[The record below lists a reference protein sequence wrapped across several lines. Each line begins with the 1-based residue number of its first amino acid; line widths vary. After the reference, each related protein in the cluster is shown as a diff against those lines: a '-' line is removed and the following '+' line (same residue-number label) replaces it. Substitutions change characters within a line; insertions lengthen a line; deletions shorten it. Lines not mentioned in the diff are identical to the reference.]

1 MWKALSTLAVVGAA
15 AAARNAAS
23 AMWRKRTGHEPPTNP
38 ADPDTNWS
46 EAIGWTLVTGALVGV
61 ARLVA
66 HRGAAKVWEKIE
78 GDRPPE
84 LQTS

>member
-1 MWKALSTLAVVGAA
+1 MWKALSTLAAVGAA

-23 AMWRKRTGHEPPTNP
+23 AVWRNRTGHEPPTNP
-38 ADPDTNWS
+38 ADPDTDWA

-66 HRGAAKVWEKIE
+66 RRGAAMVWEKIE
-78 GDRPPE
+78 GDLPPE
-84 LQTS
+84 LQAG